1 MDPTIAGQPD
11 EHRAS
16 VSLNCEVVRSVLDV
30 LLSAKTPMTPEDLA
44 NGLGRLQRSGSSVF
58 RNRERVA
65 GGGAIMVWPDQA
77 QPDTF
82 AFDLPE
88 GWSAPERP

>member
-1 MDPTIAGQPD
+1 
-11 EHRAS
+11 
-16 VSLNCEVVRSVLDV
+16 
-30 LLSAKTPMTPEDLA
+30 MTPEDLA